1 MIRGTKTAKRIAA
14 GAAVLATASAG
25 LLAAPTTAQA
35 ASYNGACGSGY
46 SVIDSLSVSGGT
58 VFLTYNS
65 GNGQNCVVTVRNS
78 SGSAVFVDAGIKI
91 SGSSTW
97 IHDGGNYTTYAGPV
111 RVYAPGQCIDWYGT
125 IASTAVQYNSH
136 CG

>member
-25 LLAAPTTAQA
+25 LLAAPSTAQA

-65 GNGQNCVVTVRNS
+65 GWNCVVTVRNS
-78 SGSAVFVDAGIKI
+78 SGSAVFMNAYIKP
-91 SGSSTW
+91 SNSSTW
-97 IHDGGNYTTYAGPV
+97 TQDPGNYTTYAGPV
-111 RVYAPGQCIDWYGT
+111 KIYAPGQCIDWGG
-125 IASTAVQYNSH
+125 IIGSSSAGQSNSH